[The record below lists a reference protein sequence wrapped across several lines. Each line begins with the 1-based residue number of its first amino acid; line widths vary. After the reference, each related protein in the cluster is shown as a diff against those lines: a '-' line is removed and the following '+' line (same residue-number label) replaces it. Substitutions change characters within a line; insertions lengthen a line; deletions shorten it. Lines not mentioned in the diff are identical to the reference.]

1 MPPTEPRDEC
11 ITRMESADFQESS
24 KTENPTSL
32 AEILADNDKFQA
44 HIKEIDIAL
53 NNNNDSVVLTNNL
66 DDDIECRNFG
76 GADKELT
83 DSKSD
88 GPIQVDMLDQGPST
102 KAIACNGPQTNSPII
117 KTWKRITMGPKIAT
131 PVTEETHAGS
141 KRGAQD
147 HEQNELENTLKK
159 KKTDME
165 VAEISRLMAMEF
177 NETAVAAWQS
187 RREQ

>member
-1 MPPTEPRDEC
+1 
-11 ITRMESADFQESS
+11 
-24 KTENPTSL
+24 
-32 AEILADNDKFQA
+32 
-44 HIKEIDIAL
+44 
-53 NNNNDSVVLTNNL
+53 
-66 DDDIECRNFG
+66 
-76 GADKELT
+76 
-83 DSKSD
+83 
-88 GPIQVDMLDQGPST
+88 MLDQGPST
-102 KAIACNGPQTNSPII
+102 KAIACGGSQTNSPII
-117 KTWKRITMGPKIAT
+117 RTQKRITIGPKIAT
-131 PVTEETHAGS
+131 PVTEETHVGS